1 MNHKER
7 VICEFGMD
15 CNESFLIELWSKNDD
30 LVSTYT
36 RYENGY
42 GFKTLGLKTG
52 VENDIFLSE
61 VG

>member
-15 CNESFLIELWSKNDD
+15 FNESFLIELWSQNDD
-30 LVSTYT
+30 LVST
-36 RYENGY
+36 RSENGY

-52 VENDIFLSE
+52 VENNIFLSE

>member
-1 MNHKER
+1 
-7 VICEFGMD
+7 MD
-15 CNESFLIELWSKNDD
+15 FNESFLIELWSKNDD

-52 VENDIFLSE
+52 VENDVFLSE

>member
-15 CNESFLIELWSKNDD
+15 FNESFLIELWSQNDD

-42 GFKTLGLKTG
+42 GFQTLGLKTG
-52 VENDIFLSE
+52 VENDIFWSE

>member
-15 CNESFLIELWSKNDD
+15 FNESFLIELWSQNDD

-36 RYENGY
+36 RSENGY
-42 GFKTLGLKTG
+42 GFKTLGLETG
-52 VENDIFLSE
+52 V
-61 VG
+61 